1 MIREKRGLLALLITL
16 VTTLTYGQKSP
27 DIRTIAEERIRVTA
41 SSATVLQW
49 FDKIEKETQIT
60 LAYNPSHIDLN
71 KTCPITITGEI
82 TIARLL
88 EKVLKGYKFRT
99 IAIPPRKLAIQIE
112 RPQVYSCS
120 GNIQEEGSGERLYGA
135 IVVMDDGKGGQMACT
150 VGCRRPFPP
159 VSTRRVL

>member
-60 LAYNPSHIDLN
+60 LAYNPSHIDPRHARSRSN
-71 KTCPITITGEI
+71 SRRPHHQGQTILPGEC
-82 TIARLL
+82 TTQLARL
-88 EKVLKGYKFRT
+88 F
-99 IAIPPRKLAIQIE
+99 
-112 RPQVYSCS
+112 
-120 GNIQEEGSGERLYGA
+120 
-135 IVVMDDGKGGQMACT
+135 
-150 VGCRRPFPP
+150 
-159 VSTRRVL
+159 